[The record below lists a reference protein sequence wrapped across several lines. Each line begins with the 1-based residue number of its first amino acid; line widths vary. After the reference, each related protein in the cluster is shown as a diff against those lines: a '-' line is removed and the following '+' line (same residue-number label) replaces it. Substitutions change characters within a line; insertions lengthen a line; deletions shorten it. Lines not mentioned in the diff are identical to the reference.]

1 MPSPVGVSRV
11 VSTYL
16 IAEAG
21 ILGAGR
27 PWMVQPVAQSQM
39 CLVSRGGAF
48 CEPVASQ
55 VCAGHGG
62 VEQQPQH
69 CPRRQSRNMRR
80 SRLCATSWVMHPVGP
95 AVGRARLRPLL
106 ANHAGSRAGRVCN
119 RRYELNRG
127 PAAAAAQPAR
137 NWFCVLGGVAH
148 ASPQVRAQPTGL
160 CRGSAGRAAAAGFGG
175 RDSANATARLIQVF
189 SPAALAVPPDAT

>member
-80 SRLCATSWVMHPVGP
+80 PMLCATSWVMHPVGP
-95 AVGRARLRPLL
+95 AVGRARLRPLP

-127 PAAAAAQPAR
+127 PLRLRPSQRGTGSACSAGSARPAAGMSSADGPVSR
-137 NWFCVLGGVAH
+137 
-148 ASPQVRAQPTGL
+148 L
-160 CRGSAGRAAAAGFGG
+160 CRSGSGCWLRRQGLRECDRAADPG
-175 RDSANATARLIQVF
+175 I
-189 SPAALAVPPDAT
+189 